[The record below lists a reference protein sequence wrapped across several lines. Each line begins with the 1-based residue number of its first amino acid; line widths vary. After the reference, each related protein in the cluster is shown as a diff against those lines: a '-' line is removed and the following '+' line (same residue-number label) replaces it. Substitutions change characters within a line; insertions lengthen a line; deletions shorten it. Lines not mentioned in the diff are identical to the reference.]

1 MFGKVT
7 VIGPGLLGG
16 SLCLALSENKMS
28 DRIVLWARTKESCQ
42 NAQKTFPFAEVE
54 ENLAESVTG
63 SELVVI
69 CTPVETI
76 TDIIREI
83 IPHLS
88 KKALV
93 TDVGSVK
100 KNICQAAEDLFKNE
114 TASFIGSHPMAGS
127 EKSGM
132 KYANA
137 NLFNSRPCIITP
149 SSMKDGRIVDV
160 IIKFWER
167 LGMVVYQKDSMEHD
181 YLMAELSHLPHLV
194 ASVLSHALQDKTK
207 NARQLAGQGL
217 RDTTRVSAGNS
228 NLWSFI
234 LSENKPNLIKAIN
247 QFKSSLKEAEKILSG
262 ENIEEL
268 KKYLE
273 KGSLFR
279 KSIE

>member
-7 VIGPGLLGG
+7 VLGPGLLGG
-16 SLCLALSENKMS
+16 SICLALSENKMS
-28 DRIVLWARTKESCQ
+28 DRIVLWTRTKESCL
-42 NAQKTFPFAEVE
+42 NAQKIFPFAEVE

-63 SELVVI
+63 SELVII

-76 TDIIREI
+76 CDIIEKI
-83 IPHLS
+83 IPHLC
-88 KKALV
+88 KNALV

-100 KNICQAAEDLFKNE
+100 KNICQVAENLFKNE

-132 KYANA
+132 KYASA

-149 SSMKDGRIVDV
+149 SSIKDGRIVDV
-160 IIKFWER
+160 LIKFWEK
-167 LGMVVYQKDSMEHD
+167 LGMVVYQKDSTEHD

-194 ASVLSHALQDKTK
+194 ASVLSHALQGNTK

-217 RDTTRVSAGNS
+217 RDTTRVSAGNP

-234 LSENKPNLIKAIN
+234 LSENKPNIIKAIK
-247 QFKSSLKEAEKILSG
+247 QFKSSLNEAEKILSS